1 MDQSQLGWPKNQ
13 FPDVW
18 SGTKSRSLNLFTK
31 SLPGLSASSPRA
43 WRSVLVLLC
52 CSLLTE
58 VRELGPVSRTK
69 ATKTSLNFHAIFKK
83 IYLKNKAGRQETL
96 FIWKIVM
103 GREQLCKLH
112 GPVVQGVDNAIH
124 RINDYPVDSIVC
136 FVSTYPL
143 DSDLSGWQC
152 PNYSVLLLI
161 WISFGYNVISF
172 YINIHTL
179 FFSFFLYLLFYFI
192 FFFFF
197 CLLIFYFLFFLVSGC
212 SRMFWNVPCSGFMNG
227 HSGLCLK

>member
-1 MDQSQLGWPKNQ
+1 
-13 FPDVW
+13 
-18 SGTKSRSLNLFTK
+18 
-31 SLPGLSASSPRA
+31 
-43 WRSVLVLLC
+43 
-52 CSLLTE
+52 
-58 VRELGPVSRTK
+58 
-69 ATKTSLNFHAIFKK
+69 
-83 IYLKNKAGRQETL
+83 
-96 FIWKIVM
+96 M

-192 FFFFF
+192 FFFF
-197 CLLIFYFLFFLVSGC
+197 LSLNFLFSFFPCFGMFQNVLECSMFRFYERPFRSLFKIVHLSFAKKKNPSEGYKQKKKGWYTSWIGINIFLSTAASEWPETDFRDGAKIT
-212 SRMFWNVPCSGFMNG
+212 F
-227 HSGLCLK
+227 